1 MEFVAT
7 KDKRKLYRMI
17 RSTYA
22 RWTLG
27 HMGVAA
33 CVGTELAFLR
43 WIYTILSASNVSMN
57 TLFFCL
63 GVCLFP
69 VPFAII
75 FRGIA
80 ISGGR
85 EILYRLTD
93 KVTLTETF
101 MLMEY
106 VPKNARNDSI
116 CYRMNYSDIRRI
128 AYQKGRLKIEGAF
141 QVIIY
146 HHVNWGAMEF
156 KNIKEVKD
164 GSFYLY
170 AYFDSFK
177 ECMRQISLRSGKT
190 ILRKDW

>member
-1 MEFVAT
+1 MEFIET

-17 RSTYA
+17 RPTYA

-106 VPKNARNDSI
+106 VPKNARNDGV
-116 CYRMNYSDIRRI
+116 CYRVNYKDIRRLE
-128 AYQKGRLKIEGAF
+128 YRKGRLKIEGAF
-141 QVIIY
+141 QIIVY
-146 HHVNWGAMEF
+146 QHVNWGTSEL
-156 KNIKEVKD
+156 KKLTEVKD

-170 AYFDSFK
+170 AYLDSFK
-177 ECMRQISLRSGKT
+177 NCIQEISSRSGKV
-190 ILRKDW
+190 IIRK